1 MKKMKQMIT
10 GFLTIFLFMA
20 MILPVTTVKASAEKT
35 AEKKCYT
42 VTFRAGNVAVFDL
55 DKINLPQGTEVTE
68 NYIKIKVTKGEK
80 ITSVVQNWETDA
92 KLTAWFS
99 NCLKYEKEAV
109 YRLKNFSNVADNVI
123 SKNTEYVLDYE
134 RLIDPVSY
142 TVSFID
148 RESKEQIA
156 TPKIVY
162 GNAEETITVLPVE
175 VADYT
180 PTEGSKTLKL
190 EKGKENTAKF
200 EYNYTGHVDTITSTV
215 TKVIPGTTRT
225 ETVVNEIEETVI
237 VPGSAATPEFA
248 ANVAD
253 RTPAAGNQQQNAGGN
268 AAANQPQNAAE
279 NRVEADVNVVEEAGN
294 NPAEQTD
301 DNENIDIDDEQTPL
315 ADRENDTVEIEES
328 ETPLANV
335 PDTEQTSSA
344 EVEKEDAALAA
355 QELQTESASVAA
367 PVIGAIVAV
376 LVIGGIV
383 FLVYKKKV
391 KK

>member
-20 MILPVTTVKASAEKT
+20 MILSVTTVKASAEKT

-42 VTFRAGNVAVFDL
+42 VTFRAGNAAVFDL

-68 NYIKIKVTKGEK
+68 NYIKIKVAKGDK
-80 ITSVVQNWETDA
+80 ITSIVQNWETDA

-134 RLIDPVSY
+134 RLINPVSY

-156 TPKIVY
+156 APKIVY

-175 VADYT
+175 MADYT
-180 PTEGSKTLKL
+180 PTESSKTLKL
-190 EKGKENTAKF
+190 EKGKENTATF

-225 ETVVNEIEETVI
+225 ETIVNEIEETVI
-237 VPGSAATPEFA
+237 VPGSAA
-248 ANVAD
+248 
-253 RTPAAGNQQQNAGGN
+253 G
-268 AAANQPQNAAE
+268 

-315 ADRENDTVEIEES
+315 ADGENDTVEIEES

-355 QELQTESASVAA
+355 QELQTESVSVAV

>member
-42 VTFRAGNVAVFDL
+42 VTFRAGNAAVFDL

-68 NYIKIKVTKGEK
+68 NYIKIKVAKGDK
-80 ITSVVQNWETDA
+80 ITSVVQSWETDA

-156 TPKIVY
+156 APKIVY

-180 PTEGSKTLKL
+180 PTESSKTLKL
-190 EKGKENTAKF
+190 EKGKENTATF

-237 VPGSAATPEFA
+237 VPGSAA
-248 ANVAD
+248 
-253 RTPAAGNQQQNAGGN
+253 G
-268 AAANQPQNAAE
+268 
-279 NRVEADVNVVEEAGN
+279 NRVEADVNVVDEAGN
-294 NPAEQTD
+294 NPSEQTD

-315 ADRENDTVEIEES
+315 ADGENDTVEIEES

-355 QELQTESASVAA
+355 QELQTESVSIAV
-367 PVIGAIVAV
+367 PIIGVIVAV
-376 LVIGGIV
+376 FVIGGIV
-383 FLVYKKKV
+383 FVVYKKKV

>member
-68 NYIKIKVTKGEK
+68 NYIKIKVAKGDK
-80 ITSVVQNWETDA
+80 ITSIVQNWETDA

-156 TPKIVY
+156 APKIVY

-180 PTEGSKTLKL
+180 PTESSKTLKL
-190 EKGKENTAKF
+190 EKGKENTATF

-237 VPGSAATPEFA
+237 VPGSAAAPEFA

-253 RTPAAGNQQQNAGGN
+253 RTPAAGNQQQSAAG
-268 AAANQPQNAAE
+268 

-315 ADRENDTVEIEES
+315 ADGENDTVEIEES

-355 QELQTESASVAA
+355 QELQTESVSVAV

>member
-42 VTFRAGNVAVFDL
+42 VTFRAGNAAVFDL

-68 NYIKIKVTKGEK
+68 NYIKIKVAKGDK
-80 ITSVVQNWETDA
+80 ITSIVQNWETDA

-156 TPKIVY
+156 APKIVY

-180 PTEGSKTLKL
+180 PTESSKTLKL
-190 EKGKENTAKF
+190 EKGKENTATF
-200 EYNYTGHVDTITSTV
+200 EYNYTGHVDMITSTV

-237 VPGSAATPEFA
+237 VPGSAAAPEFA
-248 ANVAD
+248 ANVED
-253 RTPAAGNQQQNAGGN
+253 RTPAAGNQQQNAAGN
-268 AAANQPQNAAE
+268 AAANQPQSTAG

-315 ADRENDTVEIEES
+315 ADGENDTVEIEES

-335 PDTEQTSSA
+335 PDTEQMSSA

-355 QELQTESASVAA
+355 QELQTESVSVAV
-367 PVIGAIVAV
+367 PVIGVIVAV
-376 LVIGGIV
+376 FVIGGIV

>member
-42 VTFRAGNVAVFDL
+42 VTFRAGNAAVFDL

-68 NYIKIKVTKGEK
+68 NYIKIKVAKGDK
-80 ITSVVQNWETDA
+80 VTSVVQNWETDE

-156 TPKIVY
+156 APKIVY

-180 PTEGSKTLKL
+180 PTESSKTLKL
-190 EKGKENTAKF
+190 EKGKENTATF

-237 VPGSAATPEFA
+237 VPGSAA
-248 ANVAD
+248 
-253 RTPAAGNQQQNAGGN
+253 G
-268 AAANQPQNAAE
+268 

-315 ADRENDTVEIEES
+315 ADGENDTVEIEES

-355 QELQTESASVAA
+355 QELQTESVSVAV

>member
-42 VTFRAGNVAVFDL
+42 VTFRAGNAAVFDL

-68 NYIKIKVTKGEK
+68 NYIKIKVAKGDK
-80 ITSVVQNWETDA
+80 ITSVVKSWETDA

-180 PTEGSKTLKL
+180 PTESSKTVKL
-190 EKGKENTAKF
+190 EKGKENTATF

-237 VPGSAATPEFA
+237 VPGSAAG
-248 ANVAD
+248 NQQQN
-253 RTPAAGNQQQNAGGN
+253 AAGNQQQNAAGN
-268 AAANQPQNAAE
+268 AAG

-294 NPAEQTD
+294 NPSEQTD

-315 ADRENDTVEIEES
+315 ADGENDTVEIKES

-335 PDTEQTSSA
+335 PDTEQTSST

-355 QELQTESASVAA
+355 QELQTESVSVAV

-376 LVIGGIV
+376 FVIGGIV

>member
-42 VTFRAGNVAVFDL
+42 VTFRAGNAAVFDL

-68 NYIKIKVTKGEK
+68 NYIKIKVAKGDK
-80 ITSVVQNWETDA
+80 ITSVVQSWETDA

-156 TPKIVY
+156 APKIVY

-180 PTEGSKTLKL
+180 PTESSKTLKL
-190 EKGKENTAKF
+190 EKGKENTATF

-225 ETVVNEIEETVI
+225 ETIVNEIEETVI
-237 VPGSAATPEFA
+237 VPGSAA
-248 ANVAD
+248 
-253 RTPAAGNQQQNAGGN
+253 G
-268 AAANQPQNAAE
+268 
-279 NRVEADVNVVEEAGN
+279 NRVEADVNVVDEAGN
-294 NPAEQTD
+294 NPSEQTD

-315 ADRENDTVEIEES
+315 ADGENDTVEIEES

-355 QELQTESASVAA
+355 QELQTESVSIAV
-367 PVIGAIVAV
+367 PIIGVIVAV
-376 LVIGGIV
+376 FVIGGIV
-383 FLVYKKKV
+383 FVVYKKKV

>member
-42 VTFRAGNVAVFDL
+42 VTFRAGNAAVFDL

-68 NYIKIKVTKGEK
+68 NYIKIKVAKGDK
-80 ITSVVQNWETDA
+80 ITSIVKNWETDA

-148 RESKEQIA
+148 REYKEQIA
-156 TPKIVY
+156 APKIVY

-180 PTEGSKTLKL
+180 PTESSKTLKL

-200 EYNYTGHVDTITSTV
+200 EYNYTGHVDTIISTV

-237 VPGSAATPEFA
+237 VPGSAE
-248 ANVAD
+248 
-253 RTPAAGNQQQNAGGN
+253 G
-268 AAANQPQNAAE
+268 

-315 ADRENDTVEIEES
+315 ADGENDTVEIEES

-355 QELQTESASVAA
+355 QELQTESVSVAV
-367 PVIGAIVAV
+367 PVIGAIVEV
-376 LVIGGIV
+376 LIID
-383 FLVYKKKV
+383 
-391 KK
+391 

>member
-35 AEKKCYT
+35 VEKKCYT

-68 NYIKIKVTKGEK
+68 NYIKIKVAKGDK

-156 TPKIVY
+156 APKIVY
-162 GNAEETITVLPVE
+162 GNAEETITVLSVE

-180 PTEGSKTLKL
+180 PTESSKTLKL
-190 EKGKENTAKF
+190 EKGKENTATF

-237 VPGSAATPEFA
+237 VPGS
-248 ANVAD
+248 VA
-253 RTPAAGNQQQNAGGN
+253 G
-268 AAANQPQNAAE
+268 

-315 ADRENDTVEIEES
+315 ADGENDTVEIEES

-355 QELQTESASVAA
+355 QELQTESVSVAV

>member
-42 VTFRAGNVAVFDL
+42 VTFRAGNAAVFDL

-68 NYIKIKVTKGEK
+68 NYIKIKVAKGDK
-80 ITSVVQNWETDA
+80 ITSVVQSWETDA

-99 NCLKYEKEAV
+99 NYLKYEKEAV

-180 PTEGSKTLKL
+180 PTESSKTLKL
-190 EKGKENTAKF
+190 EKGKENTATF

-225 ETVVNEIEETVI
+225 ETVVNEIKETVI
-237 VPGSAATPEFA
+237 VPGSAAAPEFA

-253 RTPAAGNQQQNAGGN
+253 RTPTAGN
-268 AAANQPQNAAE
+268 AAANQPQSAAG
-279 NRVEADVNVVEEAGN
+279 NRVEADVNVVEKAGN

-315 ADRENDTVEIEES
+315 ADGENDTVEIEES

-355 QELQTESASVAA
+355 QELQTESVSVAV

>member
-42 VTFRAGNVAVFDL
+42 VTFRAGNAAVFDL

-68 NYIKIKVTKGEK
+68 NYIKIKVAKGDK
-80 ITSVVQNWETDA
+80 ITSIVQNWETDA

-156 TPKIVY
+156 APKIVY

-175 VADYT
+175 MVDYT
-180 PTEGSKTLKL
+180 PTESSKTLKL
-190 EKGKENTAKF
+190 EKGKENTATF

-237 VPGSAATPEFA
+237 VPGSAA
-248 ANVAD
+248 
-253 RTPAAGNQQQNAGGN
+253 G
-268 AAANQPQNAAE
+268 
-279 NRVEADVNVVEEAGN
+279 NRVEADVNVVGEAGN
-294 NPAEQTD
+294 NPSEQTD

-315 ADRENDTVEIEES
+315 ADGENDTVEIEES

-355 QELQTESASVAA
+355 QELQTESVSVAV

>member
-42 VTFRAGNVAVFDL
+42 VTFRAGNAAVFDL

-68 NYIKIKVTKGEK
+68 NYIKIKVAKGDK
-80 ITSVVQNWETDA
+80 ITSIVQNWETDA

-156 TPKIVY
+156 APKIVY

-180 PTEGSKTLKL
+180 PTESSKTLKL
-190 EKGKENTAKF
+190 EKGKENTATF

-237 VPGSAATPEFA
+237 VPGSAA
-248 ANVAD
+248 
-253 RTPAAGNQQQNAGGN
+253 G
-268 AAANQPQNAAE
+268 

-315 ADRENDTVEIEES
+315 ADGENDTVEIEES

-355 QELQTESASVAA
+355 QELQTESVSVAVS
-367 PVIGAIVAV
+367 VIGAIVAV

>member
-42 VTFRAGNVAVFDL
+42 VTFRAGNAAVFDL

-68 NYIKIKVTKGEK
+68 NYIKIKVAKGDK
-80 ITSVVQNWETDA
+80 ITSIVQNWETDA

-156 TPKIVY
+156 APKIVY

-175 VADYT
+175 MADYT
-180 PTEGSKTLKL
+180 PTESSKTLKL
-190 EKGKENTAKF
+190 EKGKENTATF

-237 VPGSAATPEFA
+237 VPGS
-248 ANVAD
+248 VA
-253 RTPAAGNQQQNAGGN
+253 G
-268 AAANQPQNAAE
+268 

-315 ADRENDTVEIEES
+315 ADGENDTVEIEES

-335 PDTEQTSSA
+335 QDTEQTSSA

-355 QELQTESASVAA
+355 QELQTEWVSIAV
-367 PVIGAIVAV
+367 PVIGAIVTIF
-376 LVIGGIV
+376 VIGGIV
-383 FLVYKKKV
+383 FVVYKKKV

>member
-42 VTFRAGNVAVFDL
+42 VTFRAGNAAVFDL

-68 NYIKIKVTKGEK
+68 NYIKIKVAKGDK
-80 ITSVVQNWETDA
+80 ITSIVQNWETDA

-156 TPKIVY
+156 APKIVY

-175 VADYT
+175 MADYT
-180 PTEGSKTLKL
+180 PTESSKTLKL
-190 EKGKENTAKF
+190 EKGKENTATF

-237 VPGSAATPEFA
+237 VPGS
-248 ANVAD
+248 VA
-253 RTPAAGNQQQNAGGN
+253 G
-268 AAANQPQNAAE
+268 

-315 ADRENDTVEIEES
+315 ADGENDTVEIEES

-335 PDTEQTSSA
+335 QDTEQTSSA

-355 QELQTESASVAA
+355 QELQTESVSIAV
-367 PVIGAIVAV
+367 PVIGAIVTIF
-376 LVIGGIV
+376 VIGGIV
-383 FLVYKKKV
+383 FVVYKKKV

>member
-42 VTFRAGNVAVFDL
+42 VTFRAGNAAVFDL

-68 NYIKIKVTKGEK
+68 NYIKIKVAKGDK

-156 TPKIVY
+156 APKIVY

-180 PTEGSKTLKL
+180 PTESSKTLKL
-190 EKGKENTAKF
+190 EKGKENTATF

-237 VPGSAATPEFA
+237 VPGSAA
-248 ANVAD
+248 
-253 RTPAAGNQQQNAGGN
+253 GNRA
-268 AAANQPQNAAE
+268 
-279 NRVEADVNVVEEAGN
+279 EADVNVVDEAGN
-294 NPAEQTD
+294 NPSEQTD

-315 ADRENDTVEIEES
+315 ADGENDTVEIEES

-355 QELQTESASVAA
+355 QELQTESVSVAV

>member
-42 VTFRAGNVAVFDL
+42 VTFRAGNAAVFDL

-68 NYIKIKVTKGEK
+68 NYIKIKVAKGDK
-80 ITSVVQNWETDA
+80 ITSIVQNWETDA

-156 TPKIVY
+156 APKIVY

-180 PTEGSKTLKL
+180 PTESSKTLKL
-190 EKGKENTAKF
+190 EKGKENTATF

-237 VPGSAATPEFA
+237 VPG
-248 ANVAD
+248 N
-253 RTPAAGNQQQNAGGN
+253 AAG
-268 AAANQPQNAAE
+268 

-315 ADRENDTVEIEES
+315 ADGENDTVEIEES

-355 QELQTESASVAA
+355 QELQTESVSVAVS
-367 PVIGAIVAV
+367 VIGAIVAV

>member
-42 VTFRAGNVAVFDL
+42 VTFRAGNAAVFDL

-68 NYIKIKVTKGEK
+68 NYIKIKVAKGDK
-80 ITSVVQNWETDA
+80 ITSIVKNWETDA

-148 RESKEQIA
+148 WESKEQIA
-156 TPKIVY
+156 APKIVY

-180 PTEGSKTLKL
+180 PTESSKTLKL
-190 EKGKENTAKF
+190 EKGKENTATF

-237 VPGSAATPEFA
+237 VPGSAA
-248 ANVAD
+248 
-253 RTPAAGNQQQNAGGN
+253 G
-268 AAANQPQNAAE
+268 

-315 ADRENDTVEIEES
+315 ADGENDTVEIEES

-355 QELQTESASVAA
+355 QELQTESVSVAV

>member
-42 VTFRAGNVAVFDL
+42 VTFRAGNAAVFDL

-68 NYIKIKVTKGEK
+68 NYIKIKVAKGDK
-80 ITSVVQNWETDA
+80 ITSIVQNWETDA

-134 RLIDPVSY
+134 RLINPVSY

-156 TPKIVY
+156 APKIVY

-180 PTEGSKTLKL
+180 PTESSKTLKL
-190 EKGKENTAKF
+190 EKGKENTATF

-237 VPGSAATPEFA
+237 VPGSAA
-248 ANVAD
+248 
-253 RTPAAGNQQQNAGGN
+253 G
-268 AAANQPQNAAE
+268 

-315 ADRENDTVEIEES
+315 ADGENDTVEIEES

-335 PDTEQTSSA
+335 PDTEQTSST

-355 QELQTESASVAA
+355 QELQTESVSVAV
-367 PVIGAIVAV
+367 PVIGAIVAIF
-376 LVIGGIV
+376 VIGGIV

>member
-42 VTFRAGNVAVFDL
+42 VTFRAGNAAVFDL

-68 NYIKIKVTKGEK
+68 NYIKIKVAKGDK
-80 ITSVVQNWETDA
+80 ITSIVQNWETDA

-156 TPKIVY
+156 APKIVY

-175 VADYT
+175 MADYT
-180 PTEGSKTLKL
+180 PTESSKTLKL
-190 EKGKENTAKF
+190 EKGKENTATF

-237 VPGSAATPEFA
+237 VPGSAA
-248 ANVAD
+248 
-253 RTPAAGNQQQNAGGN
+253 G
-268 AAANQPQNAAE
+268 

-294 NPAEQTD
+294 NPSEQTD

-315 ADRENDTVEIEES
+315 ADGENDTVEIEES

-335 PDTEQTSSA
+335 PDTEQSSST

-355 QELQTESASVAA
+355 QELQTESVSVAV

-376 LVIGGIV
+376 FVIGGIV

>member
-20 MILPVTTVKASAEKT
+20 MILQVTTVKASAEKT

-42 VTFRAGNVAVFDL
+42 VTFRAGNAAVFDL

-68 NYIKIKVTKGEK
+68 NYIKIKVAKGDK
-80 ITSVVQNWETDA
+80 ITSIVQNWETDA

-148 RESKEQIA
+148 WESKEQIA
-156 TPKIVY
+156 APKIVY

-180 PTEGSKTLKL
+180 PTESSKTLKL
-190 EKGKENTAKF
+190 EKGKENTATF

-237 VPGSAATPEFA
+237 VPGSAAAPEFA
-248 ANVAD
+248 ANVED
-253 RTPAAGNQQQNAGGN
+253 RTPAAGNQQQNAAGN
-268 AAANQPQNAAE
+268 AAANQPQSTAG

-315 ADRENDTVEIEES
+315 ADGENDTVEIEES

-335 PDTEQTSSA
+335 PDTEQMSSA

-355 QELQTESASVAA
+355 QELQTESVSVAV
-367 PVIGAIVAV
+367 PVIGVIVAV
-376 LVIGGIV
+376 FVIGGIV

>member
-42 VTFRAGNVAVFDL
+42 VTFRAGNAAVFDL

-68 NYIKIKVTKGEK
+68 NYIKIKVAKGDK
-80 ITSVVQNWETDA
+80 VTSVVQNWETDA

-109 YRLKNFSNVADNVI
+109 YRLKKFSNVADNVI

-156 TPKIVY
+156 APKIVY

-175 VADYT
+175 MADYT
-180 PTEGSKTLKL
+180 PTESSKTLKL
-190 EKGKENTAKF
+190 EKGKENTATF

-237 VPGSAATPEFA
+237 VPGS
-248 ANVAD
+248 VA
-253 RTPAAGNQQQNAGGN
+253 G
-268 AAANQPQNAAE
+268 

-315 ADRENDTVEIEES
+315 ADGENDTVEIEES

-335 PDTEQTSSA
+335 QDTEQTSSA

-355 QELQTESASVAA
+355 QELQTESVSIAV
-367 PVIGAIVAV
+367 PVIGAIVTIF
-376 LVIGGIV
+376 VIGGIV
-383 FLVYKKKV
+383 FVVYKKKV

>member
-35 AEKKCYT
+35 TEKKCYT
-42 VTFRAGNVAVFDL
+42 VTFRAGNAAVFDL

-68 NYIKIKVTKGEK
+68 NYIKIKVAKGDK
-80 ITSVVQNWETDA
+80 ITSIVQNWETDA

-156 TPKIVY
+156 APKIVY

-180 PTEGSKTLKL
+180 PTESSKTLKL
-190 EKGKENTAKF
+190 EKGKENTATF

-225 ETVVNEIEETVI
+225 ETVVNKIEETVI
-237 VPGSAATPEFA
+237 VPGSAA
-248 ANVAD
+248 
-253 RTPAAGNQQQNAGGN
+253 G
-268 AAANQPQNAAE
+268 

-294 NPAEQTD
+294 NPSEQTD

-315 ADRENDTVEIEES
+315 ADGENDTVEIEES

-335 PDTEQTSSA
+335 PDTEQTSST

-355 QELQTESASVAA
+355 QELQTESVSIAV
-367 PVIGAIVAV
+367 PVIGAIVTIF
-376 LVIGGIV
+376 VIGGIV
-383 FLVYKKKV
+383 FVVYKKKV

>member
-1 MKKMKQMIT
+1 
-10 GFLTIFLFMA
+10 MA

-42 VTFRAGNVAVFDL
+42 VTFRAGNAAVFDL

-68 NYIKIKVTKGEK
+68 NYIKIKVAKGDK

-156 TPKIVY
+156 APKIVY

-175 VADYT
+175 VTDYT
-180 PTEGSKTLKL
+180 PTESSKTLKL
-190 EKGKENTAKF
+190 EKGKENTATF
-200 EYNYTGHVDTITSTV
+200 EYNYTGHVDMITSTV

-237 VPGSAATPEFA
+237 VPGSAA
-248 ANVAD
+248 
-253 RTPAAGNQQQNAGGN
+253 G
-268 AAANQPQNAAE
+268 

-315 ADRENDTVEIEES
+315 ADGENDTVEIEES

-335 PDTEQTSSA
+335 PDTEQTSST

-355 QELQTESASVAA
+355 QELQTESVSVAV

-376 LVIGGIV
+376 FVIGGIV
-383 FLVYKKKV
+383 FLVYKKTV

>member
-42 VTFRAGNVAVFDL
+42 VTFRAGNAAVFDL

-68 NYIKIKVTKGEK
+68 NYIKIKVAKGDK
-80 ITSVVQNWETDA
+80 ITSIVQNWETDA

-156 TPKIVY
+156 APKIVY

-175 VADYT
+175 MADYT
-180 PTEGSKTLKL
+180 PTESSKTLKL
-190 EKGKENTAKF
+190 EKGKENTATF

-225 ETVVNEIEETVI
+225 KTVVNEIEETVI
-237 VPGSAATPEFA
+237 VPGSAAAPEFA

-253 RTPAAGNQQQNAGGN
+253 RTPAAGNQQQNAAGN
-268 AAANQPQNAAE
+268 AAANQSQSAAG

-294 NPAEQTD
+294 NPSEQTD

-315 ADRENDTVEIEES
+315 ADGENDTVEIEES

-335 PDTEQTSSA
+335 PDTEQTSST

-355 QELQTESASVAA
+355 QELQTESVSIAV

-383 FLVYKKKV
+383 FVVYKKKV

>member
-42 VTFRAGNVAVFDL
+42 VTFRAGNAAVFDL

-68 NYIKIKVTKGEK
+68 NYIKIKVAKGDK
-80 ITSVVQNWETDA
+80 ITSVVKSWETDA

-123 SKNTEYVLDYE
+123 LKNTEYVLDYE

-156 TPKIVY
+156 APKIVY

-180 PTEGSKTLKL
+180 PTESSKTVKL
-190 EKGKENTAKF
+190 EKGKENTATF

-237 VPGSAATPEFA
+237 VPGSAA
-248 ANVAD
+248 
-253 RTPAAGNQQQNAGGN
+253 GNQQQNAAGN
-268 AAANQPQNAAE
+268 AAG

-294 NPAEQTD
+294 NPSEQTD

-315 ADRENDTVEIEES
+315 ADGENDTVEIEES

-335 PDTEQTSSA
+335 PDTEQTSST

-355 QELQTESASVAA
+355 QELQTESVSVAV

-376 LVIGGIV
+376 FVIGGIV

>member
-42 VTFRAGNVAVFDL
+42 VTFRAGNAAVFDL

-68 NYIKIKVTKGEK
+68 NYIKIKVAKGDK
-80 ITSVVQNWETDA
+80 ITSIVQNWETDA

-156 TPKIVY
+156 APKIVY

-175 VADYT
+175 MADYT
-180 PTEGSKTLKL
+180 PTESSKTLKL
-190 EKGKENTAKF
+190 EKGKENTATF

-237 VPGSAATPEFA
+237 VPGS
-248 ANVAD
+248 VA
-253 RTPAAGNQQQNAGGN
+253 G
-268 AAANQPQNAAE
+268 

-315 ADRENDTVEIEES
+315 ADGENDTVEIEES

-335 PDTEQTSSA
+335 PDTEQTSST

-355 QELQTESASVAA
+355 QELQTESVSVAV

-376 LVIGGIV
+376 FVIGGIV

-391 KK
+391 KNKKEKL

>member
-42 VTFRAGNVAVFDL
+42 VTFRAGNAAVFDL

-68 NYIKIKVTKGEK
+68 NYIKIKVAKGDK
-80 ITSVVQNWETDA
+80 VTSVVQNWETDA

-156 TPKIVY
+156 APKIVY

-180 PTEGSKTLKL
+180 PTESSKTLKL
-190 EKGKENTAKF
+190 EKGKENTATF

-225 ETVVNEIEETVI
+225 ETVVNKIEETVI
-237 VPGSAATPEFA
+237 VPG
-248 ANVAD
+248 NVA
-253 RTPAAGNQQQNAGGN
+253 G
-268 AAANQPQNAAE
+268 

-315 ADRENDTVEIEES
+315 ADGENDTVEIEES

-355 QELQTESASVAA
+355 QELQTESVSAA
-367 PVIGAIVAV
+367 VPVIGVIVAV

>member
-1 MKKMKQMIT
+1 M
-10 GFLTIFLFMA
+10 
-20 MILPVTTVKASAEKT
+20 
-35 AEKKCYT
+35 
-42 VTFRAGNVAVFDL
+42 
-55 DKINLPQGTEVTE
+55 
-68 NYIKIKVTKGEK
+68 
-80 ITSVVQNWETDA
+80 
-92 KLTAWFS
+92 
-99 NCLKYEKEAV
+99 
-109 YRLKNFSNVADNVI
+109 
-123 SKNTEYVLDYE
+123 DYE

-156 TPKIVY
+156 APKIVY

-180 PTEGSKTLKL
+180 PTESSKTLKL
-190 EKGKENTAKF
+190 EKEKENTATF

-237 VPGSAATPEFA
+237 VPGSAAAPEFA

-253 RTPAAGNQQQNAGGN
+253 RTPAAGNQQQNAAGN
-268 AAANQPQNAAE
+268 RA
-279 NRVEADVNVVEEAGN
+279 EADVNVVDEAGN
-294 NPAEQTD
+294 NPSEQTD

-315 ADRENDTVEIEES
+315 ADGENDTVEIEES

-355 QELQTESASVAA
+355 QELQTESVSVAV

>member
-42 VTFRAGNVAVFDL
+42 VTFRAGNAAVFDL

-68 NYIKIKVTKGEK
+68 NYIKIKVAKGDK
-80 ITSVVQNWETDA
+80 ITSVVQSWETDA

-156 TPKIVY
+156 APKIVY

-180 PTEGSKTLKL
+180 PTESSKTLKL
-190 EKGKENTAKF
+190 EKGKENTATF

-237 VPGSAATPEFA
+237 VPGSAA
-248 ANVAD
+248 
-253 RTPAAGNQQQNAGGN
+253 G
-268 AAANQPQNAAE
+268 

-294 NPAEQTD
+294 NPSEQTD

-315 ADRENDTVEIEES
+315 ADGENDTVEIEES

-355 QELQTESASVAA
+355 QEFQTESVSVAV

-376 LVIGGIV
+376 FVIGGIV
-383 FLVYKKKV
+383 FVVYKKKV

>member
-42 VTFRAGNVAVFDL
+42 VTFRAGNAAVFDL

-68 NYIKIKVTKGEK
+68 NYIKIKVAKGDK
-80 ITSVVQNWETDA
+80 VTSVVQNWETDA

-156 TPKIVY
+156 APKIVY

-180 PTEGSKTLKL
+180 PTESSKTLKL
-190 EKGKENTAKF
+190 EKGKENTATF

-225 ETVVNEIEETVI
+225 ETVVNKIEETVI
-237 VPGSAATPEFA
+237 VPG
-248 ANVAD
+248 N
-253 RTPAAGNQQQNAGGN
+253 AAG
-268 AAANQPQNAAE
+268 

-315 ADRENDTVEIEES
+315 ADGENDTVEIEES

-355 QELQTESASVAA
+355 QELQTESVSAA
-367 PVIGAIVAV
+367 VPVIGVIVAV

>member
-42 VTFRAGNVAVFDL
+42 VTFRAGNAAVFDL

-68 NYIKIKVTKGEK
+68 NYIKIKVAKGDK
-80 ITSVVQNWETDA
+80 ITSIVQNWETDA

-109 YRLKNFSNVADNVI
+109 YGLKNFSNVADNVI

-134 RLIDPVSY
+134 RLINPVSY

-156 TPKIVY
+156 APKIVY

-180 PTEGSKTLKL
+180 PTESSKTLKL
-190 EKGKENTAKF
+190 EKGKENTATF

-237 VPGSAATPEFA
+237 VPGSAA
-248 ANVAD
+248 
-253 RTPAAGNQQQNAGGN
+253 G
-268 AAANQPQNAAE
+268 
-279 NRVEADVNVVEEAGN
+279 NRVEADVNVVEEAEN

-315 ADRENDTVEIEES
+315 ADGENDTVEIEES

-335 PDTEQTSSA
+335 PDTEQTSST

-355 QELQTESASVAA
+355 QELQTESVSVAV
-367 PVIGAIVAV
+367 PVIGAIVAIF
-376 LVIGGIV
+376 VIGGIV

>member
-42 VTFRAGNVAVFDL
+42 VTFRAGNAAVFDL

-68 NYIKIKVTKGEK
+68 NYIKIKVAKGDK
-80 ITSVVQNWETDA
+80 ATSVVQNWETDE

-148 RESKEQIA
+148 RESKEQ
-156 TPKIVY
+156 
-162 GNAEETITVLPVE
+162 TITVLPVE

-180 PTEGSKTLKL
+180 PTESSKTLKL
-190 EKGKENTAKF
+190 EKGKENTATF

-237 VPGSAATPEFA
+237 VPGSAA
-248 ANVAD
+248 
-253 RTPAAGNQQQNAGGN
+253 G
-268 AAANQPQNAAE
+268 
-279 NRVEADVNVVEEAGN
+279 NRVEADVNVVDEAGN
-294 NPAEQTD
+294 NPSEQTD

-315 ADRENDTVEIEES
+315 A
-328 ETPLANV
+328 NV
-335 PDTEQTSSA
+335 PDTEQTSST

-355 QELQTESASVAA
+355 QELQTESVSIAV

-376 LVIGGIV
+376 FVIGGIV

>member
-42 VTFRAGNVAVFDL
+42 VTFRAGNAAVFDL

-68 NYIKIKVTKGEK
+68 NYIKIKVAKGDK
-80 ITSVVQNWETDA
+80 VTSVVQNWETDA

-109 YRLKNFSNVADNVI
+109 YRLKKFSNVADNVI

-156 TPKIVY
+156 APKIVY

-180 PTEGSKTLKL
+180 PTESSKTLKL
-190 EKGKENTAKF
+190 EKGKENTATF

-225 ETVVNEIEETVI
+225 ETVVNKIEETVI
-237 VPGSAATPEFA
+237 VPG
-248 ANVAD
+248 N
-253 RTPAAGNQQQNAGGN
+253 AAG
-268 AAANQPQNAAE
+268 

-315 ADRENDTVEIEES
+315 ADGENDTVEIEES

-355 QELQTESASVAA
+355 QELQTESVSAA
-367 PVIGAIVAV
+367 VPVIGVIVAV

>member
-35 AEKKCYT
+35 VEKKCYT

-68 NYIKIKVTKGEK
+68 NYIKIKVAKGDK
-80 ITSVVQNWETDA
+80 ITSIVQNWETDA

-156 TPKIVY
+156 APKIVY

-175 VADYT
+175 MADYT
-180 PTEGSKTLKL
+180 PTESSKTLKL
-190 EKGKENTAKF
+190 EKGKENTATF

-237 VPGSAATPEFA
+237 VPGSAAAPEFA

-253 RTPAAGNQQQNAGGN
+253 RTPAAGNQQQNAAGN
-268 AAANQPQNAAE
+268 TAG

-294 NPAEQTD
+294 NPSEQTD

-315 ADRENDTVEIEES
+315 ADGENDTVEIEES

-355 QELQTESASVAA
+355 QELQTESVSVAV
-367 PVIGAIVAV
+367 PVIGAFVAV

>member
-42 VTFRAGNVAVFDL
+42 VTFRAGNAAVFDL

-68 NYIKIKVTKGEK
+68 NYIKIKVAKGDE
-80 ITSVVQNWETDA
+80 ITSVVQSWETDA

-156 TPKIVY
+156 APKIVY

-180 PTEGSKTLKL
+180 PTESSKTLKL
-190 EKGKENTAKF
+190 EKGKENTATF

-237 VPGSAATPEFA
+237 VPGSAA
-248 ANVAD
+248 
-253 RTPAAGNQQQNAGGN
+253 G
-268 AAANQPQNAAE
+268 

-315 ADRENDTVEIEES
+315 ADGENDTVEIEES

-355 QELQTESASVAA
+355 QELQTESVSIAV
-367 PVIGAIVAV
+367 PVIGAIVAIF
-376 LVIGGIV
+376 VIGGIV

>member
-42 VTFRAGNVAVFDL
+42 VTFRAGNAAVFDL

-68 NYIKIKVTKGEK
+68 NYIKIKVAKGDK

-156 TPKIVY
+156 APKIVY

-180 PTEGSKTLKL
+180 PTESSKTLKL
-190 EKGKENTAKF
+190 EKGKENTATF

-237 VPGSAATPEFA
+237 VPGSAA
-248 ANVAD
+248 
-253 RTPAAGNQQQNAGGN
+253 G
-268 AAANQPQNAAE
+268 

-294 NPAEQTD
+294 NPSEQTD

-315 ADRENDTVEIEES
+315 ADGENDTVEIEES

-335 PDTEQTSSA
+335 PDTEQTSST

-355 QELQTESASVAA
+355 QELQTESVSAA
-367 PVIGAIVAV
+367 VPVIGAIVTIF
-376 LVIGGIV
+376 VIGGIV